1 MDLSNQLKNQHL
13 SWRAG
18 FGPMAEDLTVLT
30 THSQKT
36 FTDALWKASAR
47 PVESIDVADNAL
59 KGIVMGAGEVA
70 RETQRGRAGNGAPA
84 MSMQRRDLSADEK
97 KQLRKQSQQDIK
109 SLNLAW
115 LGEMVNSDAQLREKM
130 ALFWHGHFASRNLNI
145 FYQQL
150 LLDTIRKGAL
160 GNFGNLLREV
170 SKSAAMI
177 NFLNN
182 NQNRK
187 GHPNENFAREVM
199 ELFTMGRGNYTEQ
212 DVKESARAFT
222 GWGASL
228 NGEFQF
234 RRGQHDD
241 GQKTLLGK
249 TGNFDGDAV
258 LDILLE
264 QRQTAK
270 FITRKLWRYLV
281 NDEVDEGRVEWLA
294 GRFYQGNYD
303 IKGLLQDIFGSEWF
317 YDPRNIGAR
326 IKSPVD
332 LLVGIR
338 RLLPMKIANEDVQL
352 LIQRLLG
359 QLLFYPPNVAGWPG
373 GASWIDSS
381 SLMFRLRIPGLI
393 YASGEFQQQPKDDDD
408 QMMGM
413 KERPLGEEGVAS
425 GRLGGG
431 RSENTNSGGD
441 QRVDESRGGGISGAG
456 KFGGGGGKFGGGRRG
471 QGGVQVIRA
480 EIDWAP
486 YLKRYEGIPREQLL
500 PAISATVLQTAAG
513 ISADTL
519 KKYTDNGNREDFIKT
534 ATIRLM
540 STPEYQL
547 C

>member
-13 SWRAG
+13 LWRAG
-18 FGPMAEDLTVLT
+18 FGPMAEDLGALASGSPKSFVN
-30 THSQKT
+30 
-36 FTDALWKASAR
+36 ALWKASDK
-47 PVESIDVADNAL
+47 PVNSIDVADNML
-59 KGIVMGAGEVA
+59 KGLVMGAGEIA
-70 RETQRGRAGNGAPA
+70 
-84 MSMQRRDLSADEK
+84 SMQRKDLSPDEK

-150 LLDTIRKGAL
+150 LLDTIRQGAL
-160 GNFGNLLREV
+160 GNFGDLLRAV

-187 GHPNENFAREVM
+187 DHPNENFAREVM
-199 ELFTMGRGNYTEQ
+199 ELFTMGRGNYTER

-222 GWGASL
+222 GWGAGL

-241 GQKTLLGK
+241 GQKTVLGK

-258 LDILLE
+258 LDILLQ
-264 QRQTAK
+264 QRQTALY
-270 FITRKLWRYLV
+270 ITRKLYRYLV
-281 NDEVDEGRVEWLA
+281 NDEADETHVEWLA
-294 GRFYQGNYD
+294 GRFYRGNYD
-303 IKGLLQDIFGSEWF
+303 IKGLLQDIFGSDWF
-317 YDPRNIGAR
+317 YEPRNIGSR

-338 RLLPMKIANEDVQL
+338 RLLPMKIANEDVLL

-381 SLMFRLRIPGLI
+381 SLMFRLRIPELI
-393 YASGEFQQQPKDDDD
+393 YASGEFHQQPKDDDD

-413 KERPLGEEGVAS
+413 K
-425 GRLGGG
+425 
-431 RSENTNSGGD
+431 D
-441 QRVDESRGGGISGAG
+441 
-456 KFGGGGGKFGGGRRG
+456 RG
-471 QGGVQVIRA
+471 QGGEGQNAAGENAGGGKIGGGKGFRAQAGAQMIRA
-480 EIDWAP
+480 TIDWSP
-486 YLKRYEGIPREQLL
+486 YLKRFEGIPREQLMA
-500 PAISATVLQTAAG
+500 AIGATVLQTPAG
-513 ISADTL
+513 ISGDILT
-519 KKYTDNGNREDFIKT
+519 KYTDSGSREDFIRT
-534 ATIRLM
+534 AT
-540 STPEYQL
+540 
-547 C
+547 